1 MPLRPPASRADV
13 PPLRVL
19 SALAA
24 ATAAP
29 LLLLGCS
36 SASDAP
42 STAAESVTIS
52 DQWAKAADS
61 GMSAAFGELHNAG
74 DREVTVVAANSPVS
88 ATVEL
93 HEVATDSGGTPFM
106 RPKAGG
112 FVIPARGELS
122 LAPGGDHIMFI
133 DLRGALRT
141 GTDAPVTLTFS
152 DGSTTTFT
160 AQVRDFSG
168 NQEDY
173 RPDGGAQPPAHSD

>member
-1 MPLRPPASRADV
+1 MPLRPPASCADV
-13 PPLRVL
+13 SPLRVL

-93 HEVATDSGGTPFM
+93 HEVATDSSGTPFM